1 MTIATPISQ
10 HQWWYGRDEP
20 PLEPRALRAGPVTA
34 CLVGRDLRNVRFGR
48 TEIAQRVYVAIRDRN
63 WGTVPGQVSDLT
75 VEEGRDHF
83 AVRFTVT
90 HRQHDVDLV
99 WNGEILGAPDGTV
112 SYALE
117 AIAGADMTYK
127 LIGLN
132 VHFGMHEY
140 AGRPCQGVT
149 PEGPIADQFP
159 VEVAP
164 QLIADETEVPI
175 FPPLES
181 LTVQLDGDVVVRFDF
196 EGDTF
201 EFEDQRNWTDASF
214 KAHSYPPRRG
224 GFFTIKGGERVWQKV
239 TITPSGTP
247 PATTREDGP
256 IRVERGS
263 GPQRPLPPL
272 GLGMA
277 NHGRGLSQREA
288 DLLTALRLDHLRTD
302 LRLADPGYPAELSR
316 AVADATSLG
325 CGLELALHL
334 TDDVPTQLAHLAA
347 LLDDR
352 ARIDRVLVF
361 HESEP
366 ATDPRWVELARRA
379 LREVASAALF
389 AGGTNANFC
398 ELNRF
403 RPDGVRDE
411 GIVYTINPQIHAF
424 DELSLV
430 ENIAGQGETVK
441 SALAYGDGR
450 PVVVSPVTL
459 KPRFNSVATTAEPEL
474 APGELPPQV
483 DPRQMSLFAAA
494 WTVGSLN
501 RLIESDVTA
510 LTYYE
515 TTGWRGVIQGDEEPP
530 ATERFPA
537 RAGMVFPV
545 YHVFAD
551 LGEWKDGRVAS
562 SRSSNPL
569 AIETLA
575 VTSNGV
581 LHVLVANLTP
591 HPQTVTIDGM
601 DGAITLRRL
610 NAGTAELAA
619 FDPASFRSQTER
631 LTAGG
636 ALTLE
641 LAPFEIARLDAPELT
656 AR

>member
-1 MTIATPISQ
+1 MTTPALFSEF
-10 HQWWYGRDEP
+10 QWWYGRDEP
-20 PLEPRALRAGPVTA
+20 PLEPLDLRAGPVTA
-34 CLVGRDLRNVRFGR
+34 RMVGRDLRNVRFGG

-63 WGTVPGQVSDLT
+63 WGTVPGEVSDLT
-75 VEEGRDHF
+75 VEEGEDHF

-90 HRQHDVDLV
+90 HRQHDIDLI
-99 WNGEILGAPDGTV
+99 WNGEVRGAPDGTI
-112 SYALE
+112 SYAMD
-117 AIAGADMTYK
+117 AVAGADMIYK

-132 VHFGMHEY
+132 VHHGMHEY

-149 PEGPIADQFP
+149 PDGPIADRFS

-175 FPPLES
+175 FPPVES
-181 LTVQLDGDVVVRFDF
+181 LTVQLAGDVAVRFDF

-214 KAHSYPPRRG
+214 KSQSYPPRRG
-224 GFFTIKGGERVWQKV
+224 GFFTVKAGERIWQKV
-239 TITPSGTP
+239 TIRPSGTP
-247 PATTREDGP
+247 TATTDDDGP
-256 IRVERGS
+256 VRIEFGE
-263 GPQRPLPPL
+263 GLQRRIPPL

-277 NHGRGLSQREA
+277 SHGRRLSEAEA
-288 DLLTALRLDHLRTD
+288 DLLSALRLDHLRTD
-302 LRLADPGYPAELSR
+302 LRLADPEYPAQLSR
-316 AVADATSLG
+316 AIAAATTLR
-325 CGLELALHL
+325 CGLELALHV
-334 TDDVPTQLAHLAA
+334 TDDADAQLADLAA
-347 LLDDR
+347 RLGDQV
-352 ARIDRVLVF
+352 RIDRVLVF
-361 HESEP
+361 HQSEP
-366 ATDPRWVELARRA
+366 ATNPRWLDLARRR
-379 LREVASAALF
+379 LREVAPDVLI

-403 RPDGVRDE
+403 RPDGTRDD
-411 GIVYTINPQIHAF
+411 GIVYSVNPQIHAF
-424 DELSLV
+424 DELSLA
-430 ENIAGQGETVK
+430 ENIAGQAETVK
-441 SALAYGDGR
+441 TALSYGGGR

-459 KPRFNSVATTAEPEL
+459 KQRFNSVATTDEPESG
-474 APGELPPQV
+474 PDQIPPQV

-494 WTVGSLN
+494 WTIGSLN
-501 RLIESDVTA
+501 RLIESDVAA

-515 TTGWRGVIQGDEEPP
+515 TTGWRGVMQGDEEPP
-530 ATERFPA
+530 TTERFPA

-575 VTSNGV
+575 VTSNGE
-581 LHVLVANLTP
+581 LHVLVANLTS

-636 ALTLE
+636 AFTLD
-641 LAPFEIARLDAPELT
+641 LAPFEIARLDAPAAE